1 MKLHY
6 EEKTTPE
13 QRHSKSVF
21 RPADKKAYRF
31 PTHAAKLLM
40 GRSEAETR

>member
-13 QRHSKSVF
+13 QRYSKSVF